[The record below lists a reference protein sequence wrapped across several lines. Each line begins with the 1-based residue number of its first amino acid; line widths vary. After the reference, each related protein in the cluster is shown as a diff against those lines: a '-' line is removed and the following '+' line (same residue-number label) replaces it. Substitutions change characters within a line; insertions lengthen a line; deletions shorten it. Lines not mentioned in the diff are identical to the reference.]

1 MSMADHGAGSGSGNP
16 PAYAPPTTPAYPAAN
31 PAGLPP
37 GPATGRSPDPQAPQ
51 WEEPMDEEDLT
62 GPESARRLPWVTG
75 LLALAVVAAAAFWG
89 GVLTQKH
96 HDRHL
101 VSTSAAAST
110 AATGTGRTRGGGGF
124 AGAGGGFGG
133 GAGATVG
140 QVKLVDGSTIYVTD
154 TSGNTVTVKTT
165 DSSQFTKQASVGLK
179 DVQPGDTVIIRGAA
193 QSDGSISAATLTD
206 NGPAGTTG
214 ATGARSGAGGAGAT
228 GGTGATG
235 GAGAGA
241 GAAGAGG

>member
-1 MSMADHGAGSGSGNP
+1 MSVADHGAGSGSGDP
-16 PAYAPPTTPAYPAAN
+16 DADTPSTMPAYPAAN
-31 PAGLPP
+31 PTGYPSGSA
-37 GPATGRSPDPQAPQ
+37 GRSPDPQTPQ
-51 WEEPMDEEDLT
+51 WEEPMDEEDLI
-62 GPESARRLPWVTG
+62 GPEPARRLPWVTG
-75 LLALAVVAAAAFWG
+75 LLALTAVAAAAFWG
-89 GVLTQKH
+89 GVWVQKH

-101 VSTSAAAST
+101 VSTTAAAST
-110 AATGTGRTRGGGGF
+110 AATGRARGAGGF
-124 AGAGGGFGG
+124 GGAGGGFGG

-165 DSSQFTKQASVGLK
+165 GSSQFTKQTSVGLK
-179 DVQPGDTVIIRGAA
+179 DVQPGDAVIIRGAA
-193 QSDGSISAATLTD
+193 QSDGSISAATLSD

-241 GAAGAGG
+241 GAAGAGD